1 MDASFLGVP
10 DVDALSFFGL
20 SGAAFITAF
29 IGSVT
34 GTGGG
39 LLLLGLL
46 AQFFPPAV
54 LIPVHTVA
62 QMGVNVTRLFLM
74 WQWVLKNTLLPFGIG
89 ALVGVIVGANLFVS
103 LPETVLQVI
112 LGSFI
117 ILSTWMPGVARAGS
131 LRNRFALVGF
141 AATFLGVFVS
151 ATGTLVG
158 AIIAGASPDRRN
170 LVATFSAHMTW
181 VHSLKVIAFGLL
193 GFALVDYLPLMAG
206 LVAGTSLGGWAGS
219 RALNRV
225 PEKGFR
231 IVFKVLLTLLA
242 LRLLW
247 QAASSA
253 GLI

>member
-1 MDASFLGVP
+1 VPGV
-10 DVDALSFFGL
+10 DSLIFFGL
-20 SGAAFITAF
+20 AAVAFVTAF

-34 GTGGG
+34 GTAGG
-39 LLLLGLL
+39 LLLLGIL
-46 AQFFPPAV
+46 AQIFPPAV

-74 WQWVLKNTLLPFGIG
+74 WQWVLKNTLLPFGVG
-89 ALVGVIVGANLFVS
+89 AAIGVIVGANVFVALS
-103 LPETVLQVI
+103 TAALQVI
-112 LGSFI
+112 LGGFI

-158 AIIAGASPDRRN
+158 AIIAGSSPDRRN

-181 VHSLKVIAFGLL
+181 VHLLKVIAFGVL
-193 GFALVDYLPLMAG
+193 GVALVDYIPLMAAMVVG
-206 LVAGTSLGGWAGS
+206 SSLGGWSGS
-219 RALNRV
+219 KALNRV
-225 PEKGFR
+225 PERGFR

-247 QAASSA
+247 QAAKSS
-253 GLI
+253 GII